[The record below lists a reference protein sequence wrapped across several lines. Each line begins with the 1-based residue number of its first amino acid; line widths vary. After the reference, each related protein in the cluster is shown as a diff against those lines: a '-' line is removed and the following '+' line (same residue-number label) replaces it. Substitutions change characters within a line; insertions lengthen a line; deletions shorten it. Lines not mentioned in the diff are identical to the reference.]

1 MYAAGARGRGAQI
14 VGRNGLL
21 PRRSLLTVTVATVGA
36 LGLAW
41 TPAEFAAGM
50 SHIASE
56 RTPKG
61 EPPIGS
67 VTGATSERGRTGH
80 ASRRVSNRRPLRL
93 GVIASGLDQIASLR
107 VEARLAGPARRARLR
122 LTIGGRGARRA
133 TTVTRTVRR
142 GQWTLLALD
151 RPPDGRN
158 RPLTATLGSAGK
170 PVRVKLRKTRFSAS
184 PSDPGASSPPTGVDG
199 GTGSGA
205 TTWRLL
211 WSDEFSGQSIDGS
224 NWRRYHNTYGDSSH
238 QLACLTPDNVTVA
251 NGVATITSRRQTV
264 TCPGGSTRQYTSGF
278 LSTREIGRFFPL
290 FGRFE
295 IRARLPHGQGMW
307 PAFWL
312 RHVNGAS
319 AAEVDIMEYFH
330 NSTPGSI
337 AQVLH
342 FPTTL
347 GKNVAKRRTPFETP
361 TAGTGGWHT
370 YAVEIEP
377 VTGADATTDVRFR
390 FSVDGVTTLDYVNS
404 EPEPWS
410 QVDPQRAWDIA
421 VNTAVGGDWVGHPEQ
436 QLGYLPALGQ
446 CSLTR
451 QAPMNSDPAT
461 CPTETAGVAIRLPQL
476 PAGHQVDYVRVFV
489 R

>member
-1 MYAAGARGRGAQI
+1 
-14 VGRNGLL
+14 V
-21 PRRSLLTVTVATVGA
+21 LTVALGTVVA

-41 TPAEFAAGM
+41 TPAEFAVGT
-50 SHIASE
+50 SLVSSE
-56 RTPKG
+56 RTPM
-61 EPPIGS
+61 EEAPTGS
-67 VTGATSERGRTGH
+67 ATGVTSERGRTGP
-80 ASRRVSNRRPLRL
+80 ATGRVSSSRPLRL
-93 GVIASGLDQIASLR
+93 GVIASGADQVAS
-107 VEARLAGPARRARLR
+107 ARAEVRLTGPTRRAKLL
-122 LTIGGRGARRA
+122 LTIRGRGARRA

-142 GQWTLLALD
+142 GRWTRLSLD
-151 RPPDGRN
+151 RPPDGRS
-158 RPLTATLGSAGK
+158 RRLTATLGSTGR
-170 PVRVKLRKTRFSAS
+170 PVRVKLRRTRFSAS
-184 PSDPGASSPPTGVDG
+184 TSGPVTVSPPGSGAPPGGVG
-199 GTGSGA
+199 GDTGSGA

-211 WSDEFSGQSIDGS
+211 WSDEFTGQSIDGS

-238 QLACLTPDNVTVA
+238 QLACLTPDNVTVG
-251 NGVATITSRRQTV
+251 NGFATITSRRETV

-330 NSTPGSI
+330 NSTPGLI

-347 GKNVAKRRTPFETP
+347 GKNVAKQRTHFETP
-361 TAGTGGWHT
+361 AAGTGGWHT

-390 FSVDGVTTLDYVNS
+390 FSVDGVVTLDHVNS
-404 EPEPWS
+404 APEPWS

-436 QLGYLPALGQ
+436 QLGYLPALNQ

-451 QAPMNSDPAT
+451 QPPTNADPAN
-461 CPTETAGVAIRLPQL
+461 CPTEAAGVAILLPRLP
-476 PAGHQVDYVRVFV
+476 AEHQIDYVRVFV